1 MEITDAAIE
10 AAVQLSERY
19 LNDRYLP
26 DKAIDLIDEASAKF
40 HLQTVYAQSDRTQ
53 EYEKEREDLYEQKEQ
68 ALIAGDLER
77 VRELLAAEKKLEKKI
92 EKEEELKQEQRQ
104 KKDKILPSHIAQ
116 VVAKWTHI
124 PVEQMEEAEKERLK
138 NWMPFCMSVSLD
150 KMMLLRLS
158 LVQFAG
164 GAWA

>member
-1 MEITDAAIE
+1 MCI
-10 AAVQLSERY
+10 R
-19 LNDRYLP
+19 DR
-26 DKAIDLIDEASAKF
+26 
-40 HLQTVYAQSDRTQ
+40 SDRTQ

-116 VVAKWTHI
+116 VVEMCIRDRK
-124 PVEQMEEAEKERLK
+124 
-138 NWMPFCMSVSLD
+138 SVLWFPCF
-150 KMMLLRLS
+150 R
-158 LVQFAG
+158 
-164 GAWA
+164 